1 MDTEPSPVHAV
12 QAYAKV
18 NLTLDVLGRREDGYH
33 DLCSV
38 MQEIS
43 LHDDV
48 LLELGTGEEWKL
60 YCNALDVPC
69 DETNLAWKAARVFF
83 DRVGREPNGLTV
95 RITKRIPSQAG
106 LGGGS
111 SDAAAVLRLLNEHY
125 GTPLS
130 VSELCALGAQV
141 GSDVPFCVLGG
152 TALAEGRGE
161 RLKKLP
167 AAPKLYFAV
176 CKPDAAFSTP
186 KLYAK
191 LDEITVTERPD
202 TEGMCEALRSG
213 DKARIGE
220 GLCNVFEQAVSGSF
234 PALSEIKS
242 VLLACGAL
250 GAQMTGSGSA
260 VFGIFADECSAKK
273 ACKALDSM
281 RVFFA
286 ETV

>member
-1 MDTEPSPVHAV
+1 MITLSAN
-12 QAYAKV
+12 AYAKV

-43 LHDDV
+43 LHDDI

-60 YCNALDVPC
+60 LCNAPGVPC
-69 DETNLAWKAARVFF
+69 TDQNLAWKAARVFL
-83 DRVGREPNGLTV
+83 GRIGQEPDGLTL

-111 SDAAAVLRLLNEHY
+111 SDAAAVLRLLNEHF
-125 GTPLS
+125 GMPLP

-161 RLKKLP
+161 RLTKLP
-167 AAPKLYFAV
+167 DAPKLYFAV

-186 KLYAK
+186 ELFRK
-191 LDEITVTERPD
+191 LDAVTITRRPD
-202 TEGMCEALRSG
+202 TAAMQSALREKDSISVG
-213 DKARIGE
+213 RH
-220 GLCNVFEQAVSGSF
+220 LCNVFEQAVRDSF
-234 PALSEIKS
+234 PELSEIKS
-242 VLLACGAL
+242 AMLSCGAL

-260 VFGIFADECSAKK
+260 VFGIFAEEAQART
-273 ACKALDSM
+273 ACEKLTGMS
-281 RVFFA
+281 VFCA